1 MLLLTQTQTWKE
13 SHPRNE
19 GKNWQG
25 WYKSQNIL
33 YIILYD
39 KEMELMLTW
48 EKQNHQMFAHFPIYP
63 SNKMKIISLTR
74 QPNLSRFI
82 GFFCTSAGM
91 MGRRVWSSTP
101 IHLTSLTCG
110 EKRCC
115 RTQKTRG
122 RRDGNRRYV
131 WTNKHPAWAAHNTA
145 RRISL
150 LQCWFFG
157 CWNRSRC
164 TRWGVR
170 LWALEGWCVGTRDV
184 GANWRLCC
192 KPICV
197 ACLN

>member
-1 MLLLTQTQTWKE
+1 MLLLTQTQTKMWKE
-13 SHPRNE
+13 TSQE
-19 GKNWQG
+19 FWQG
-25 WYKSQNIL
+25 LYKSKNIL
-33 YIILYD
+33 YIFLYD
-39 KEMELMLTW
+39 KEMGPILPW

-63 SNKMKIISLTR
+63 SNKTKISSRTH

-115 RTQKTRG
+115 RTQRTRE

-131 WTNKHPAWAAHNTA
+131 WTNKHPVWAACNTA
-145 RRISL
+145 LRIYW

-157 CWNRSRC
+157 CCNTSRC
-164 TRWGVR
+164 MWQVVR
-170 LWALEGWCVGTRDV
+170 LWALWCVGTWDV

-192 KPICV
+192 HPICV